1 MCNSKKKIKKKL
13 NVELNQPLLSLSTDM
28 SNEFANEYYA
38 QLLDLTFNSKPL
50 ITALSQIAGEHVLD
64 GSVVVELILRRIQLV
79 KK

>member
-1 MCNSKKKIKKKL
+1 
-13 NVELNQPLLSLSTDM
+13 M

-64 GSVVVELILRRIQLV
+64 ASVVVELILRRIQLV
-79 KK
+79 RSSIQNRNRLWFFFFFFFFLLTVCNLL